1 MDRVYEL
8 PLSRD
13 YVRHWGLLEAIRE
26 IMQNALDSKDP
37 IEWSIVGHV
46 LTVTSRTTVLP
57 SSTLVLGQTSK
68 ADDATKIGS
77 FGEGFKLALLVLAR
91 LKYDVKLY
99 NGDVLWSPTFGMSD
113 TFECEV
119 LKVSESLLAEGEARG
134 LSFVIDGLNHE
145 DTTLINDMCLF
156 MQDSMSDV
164 IPTKF
169 GDILPSKAGFLY
181 VGGLLV
187 CETQMTY
194 GYNVLPKYLSL
205 ERDRQTVADWDLHWL
220 TKNMWL
226 DTERWELIAE
236 MMDKQLE
243 DVSHIEYDCPEL
255 VKEAC
260 YKRFKQQNP
269 GKVAVRSQAEQDKYV
284 EKGMTKTVHVG
295 GGYYTGITNHRDYKV
310 ENAKALKVQ
319 SPLEVLTQ
327 WFGTNQAQ
335 MRLPVRIA
343 FKQLLK
349 AAEKWAIK

>member
-37 IEWSIVGHV
+37 IEWSIEGHT

-68 ADDATKIGS
+68 ADDVSKIGS

-91 LKYDVKLY
+91 LNYDVKLY
-99 NGDVLWSPTFGMSD
+99 NGDLLWTPAFGRSD

-119 LKVSESLLAEGEARG
+119 LQINESLLAHGEARG

-145 DTTLINDMCLF
+145 DTTQIHDMCLF
-156 MQDSMSDV
+156 MQATSDDV
-164 IPTKF
+164 IVTKF
-169 GDILPSKAGFLY
+169 GDILPSKPGFLY

-187 CETQMTY
+187 CETQLSY
-194 GYNVLPKYLSL
+194 GYNVLPQYLEL
-205 ERDRQTVADWDLHWL
+205 ERDRQTVDDWDLRRV
-220 TKNMWL
+220 TKDMWL
-226 DTERWELIAE
+226 NTEQWERVAE
-236 MMDKQLE
+236 LMDQDIE
-243 DVSHIEYDCPEL
+243 DVKYIEYDCPQL

-260 YKRFKQQNP
+260 YKRFKQNNP
-269 GKVAVRSQAEQDKYV
+269 GKVAVRSQAEMEKYV

-295 GGYYTGITNHRDYKV
+295 GSYYTAVTGHAAYKT
-310 ENAKALKVQ
+310 ENAKVLKVQ
-319 SPLEVLTQ
+319 TPLEILTE
-327 WFGTNQAQ
+327 WFRTNQAQ

-343 FKQLLK
+343 YKQLLK